1 MFYVRHYGRWQ
12 SRKCFFFR
20 SIYTISI
27 TLENYCLNLLLVL
40 TVPIGVNWGK
50 KNYLLNLNLLEIP
63 TGI

>member
-1 MFYVRHYGRWQ
+1 MFYVRHYG
-12 SRKCFFFR
+12 R